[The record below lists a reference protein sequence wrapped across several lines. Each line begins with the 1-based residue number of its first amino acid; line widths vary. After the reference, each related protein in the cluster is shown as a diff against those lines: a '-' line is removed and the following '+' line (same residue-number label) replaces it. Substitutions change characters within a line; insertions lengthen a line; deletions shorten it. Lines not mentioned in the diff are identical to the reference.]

1 MDTKYKLLIAFFIF
15 VCIVVAFAFFNNS
28 QTVPAI
34 TPPPPGVTPPA
45 VTQKLDFSDYPDLS
59 EYEDIDNPT
68 VPKST
73 YTPAE
78 LAANNAALA
87 DASAAAAA
95 AKIAADAAKKAAIA
109 AAKTAEEAAIAAAEN
124 AKAAAKKAE
133 DAAKAAAKTAKDAAD
148 AAKAAAKASEDAKAA
163 AAKSS
168 DAALAAAAKAA
179 ENAAKAAAKKAEDA
193 TADAA
198 KASEDAAKASKTAEV
213 AAKTAE
219 DATAAVEEEEV
230 DDWVPPPLVIEKVVY
245 DEPIKAPEVIMA
257 TDKLLRPADPT
268 YTSPE
273 PILTANQK
281 MALSLVVDPF
291 LIYDILTSKLAKR
304 LALAAEIAAMKAT
317 QYLLLKFISKAGERL
332 LFILGALAGKRAIA
346 IFEKVIA
353 ERIALQ
359 VAKQAAQ
366 KAATSA
372 ATAAVTGPAALAVF
386 GLEMAFMA
394 LTIGLDIGDAG
405 GYGRMTTNNMFID
418 AKKSNDKEFYDA
430 FKDQGLSDTQI
441 PIIKGPWFI
450 ENMHKKSPEE
460 TKKILSD
467 GMIKLFKQKS
477 PLVTPLADAILAKIN
492 EGKLAMQDLDDAE
505 MERFLAPDKITGK
518 TLFSQKDLDKCLEE
532 IMKIDCYAKNG
543 KIVKRN
549 EIDYCSYVDKAS
561 CESSYSWP
569 LIQEDTDKIPKDS
582 YAEFRTYPVLGS
594 ICVLASPV
602 IRISC
607 EEIELNYD
615 TATGLCKT
623 TEKYCKTK
631 GADWKDNDCHI
642 SGGQEMLEMIFGTT
656 ITRGLKQVFDLGQ
669 YETCVSPEYEAP
681 AWLSISMWTFWIRYF
696 CYKTECKPGEFEFAS
711 SCYPNCIEGYHNVTG
726 NWCYPNTHG
735 LPPVTSRSSCKKGWH
750 ISALGMCMEDC
761 PPGYQMGGGL
771 CYKSCKS
778 GEAPTNEDEN
788 GKKAEVE
795 VGALCREPCPPGYRD
810 IAAVCWPDCPAGK
823 RDDGTACWVDSHTYL
838 RTKTCPPGYSNI
850 SNGIYC
856 YKDCPSDYT
865 SFSYTCTKADGGTIS
880 KPKANMW
887 YGDCPPGTRTEP
899 VSCMRDAHDYEK
911 PKTCPAGYTMRAGTT
926 CTKDGCP
933 AYYNEYDF
941 TCTGGGHDY
950 WKDRTDVNYAPCP
963 SGFSQTAYMCTGP
976 KPEYKGKGCCY
987 AKDPYSSNDNG
998 CGDNKC
1004 GDWQGQPGYR
1014 SDGCGCWID
1023 SVRPR
1028 AASCPAGFSQNGA
1041 YCYRNGCPDGY
1052 VNNSYSCNRA
1062 VSTINKVQEP
1072 VTRQPCPDP
1081 YVDSAFGTW
1090 CSKVAKSTLRE
1101 KLCPA
1106 GYSHKGLLECY
1117 KDECPSGWTE
1127 FPLTCTKNITF
1138 DTILKDKVLAT
1149 FNACPEGYRTDP
1161 LTCHRDAKVEYKQ
1174 SKIPRTYLRHIAPTP
1189 KSEPATCKD
1198 TEQPDTPGGAL
1209 CLEKCQ
1215 PNYVMTSVG
1224 ICTYKGALAYG
1235 NGAGR
1240 PTGSM
1245 RPKKRI
1251 VPFSTKSN

>member
-15 VCIVVAFAFFNNS
+15 VCIVVALSFYNNS
-28 QTVPAI
+28 QTVPVITPPPAI
-34 TPPPPGVTPPA
+34 TPPA
-45 VTQKLDFSDYPDLS
+45 VKKILDFSDYPDLS
-59 EYEDIDNPT
+59 EYQDIDIPT
-68 VPKST
+68 VST
-73 YTPAE
+73 STPAD
-78 LAANNAALA
+78 LALDNAALA
-87 DASAAAAA
+87 ASSVA
-95 AKIAADAAKKAAIA
+95 AKIADDAAKAAAKAAVDA
-109 AAKTAEEAAIAAAEN
+109 AKAAAASAEDAAEAAKVAAKTAEEAAS
-124 AKAAAKKAE
+124 
-133 DAAKAAAKTAKDAAD
+133 AAAKTATD
-148 AAKAAAKASEDAKAA
+148 AAKASENAAKSAAAAKEA

-179 ENAAKAAAKKAEDA
+179 ENAAKAAAKTAEDA
-193 TADAA
+193 AKAAA
-198 KASEDAAKASKTAEV
+198 KASEDATAAVEEAEV

-219 DATAAVEEEEV
+219 DASDDLAAAEEEEV
-230 DDWVPPPLVIEKVVY
+230 DNWVPPPLVIEKVVY

-257 TDKLLRPADPT
+257 TDKLLRPADIT
-268 YTSPE
+268 YTSPQ
-273 PILTANQK
+273 PIFTANQK
-281 MALSLVVDPF
+281 MAISLVVDPF
-291 LIYDILTSKLAKR
+291 LIYGILTSKLAKR

-317 QYLLLKFISKAGERL
+317 QYLLLKFIGKAGERL
-332 LFILGALAGKRAIA
+332 LFILGALVGKKAIA
-346 IFEKVIA
+346 IFEKIIA
-353 ERIALQ
+353 QRIAIQ
-359 VAKQAAQ
+359 VAKQVAQ
-366 KAATSA
+366 KVATSA
-372 ATAAVTGPAALAVF
+372 AVAAVTGPAALAVF

-418 AKKSNDKEFYDA
+418 AKKDNDKEFYDA

-532 IMKIDCYAKNG
+532 IMKMDCYAKNG

-607 EEIELNYD
+607 DEIELNYD
-615 TATGLCKT
+615 TASGLCKT

-642 SGGQEMLEMIFGTT
+642 SGGQEMLEMILGTT

-669 YETCVSPEYEAP
+669 YETCVDPEYEAP
-681 AWLSISMWTFWIRYF
+681 AGLSISMLTFWIRYF
-696 CYKTECKPGEFEFAS
+696 CYKTECKPGEYLFAS
-711 SCYPNCIEGYHNVTG
+711 SCYPNCIEGYHPVGG

-735 LPPVTSRSSCKKGWH
+735 LPIAKIRSSCPTGYH
-750 ISALGMCMEDC
+750 MSVAGMCMEDC

-795 VGALCREPCPPGYRD
+795 VGALCREPCPPGHRD

-887 YGDCPPGTRTEP
+887 YGDCPAGTRTEP

-933 AYYNEYDF
+933 AYYNEHDF

-963 SGFSQTAYMCTGP
+963 SGFHQTAYMCTGG
-976 KPEYKGKGCCY
+976 KPETKLKEGNCCH
-987 AKDPYSSNDNG
+987 DPYNSSW
-998 CGDNKC
+998 CRAEKC
-1004 GDWQGQPGYR
+1004 GDWQGKQGFREDP
-1014 SDGCGCWID
+1014 CACWID

-1028 AASCPAGFSQNGA
+1028 DASCPAGFSQNGA
-1041 YCYRNGCPDGY
+1041 YCYRNDCPDGY

-1062 VSTINKVQEP
+1062 VGTINKVQEP

-1081 YVDSAFGTW
+1081 YVDSLFGTW
-1090 CSKVAKSTLRE
+1090 CSKVAKSTLRP

-1106 GYSHKGLLECY
+1106 EYSHKDLLECY

-1127 FPLTCTKNITF
+1127 FPLTCTKHITF

-1174 SKIPRTYLRHIAPTP
+1174 SKIPRTYLRNIAPTP
-1189 KSEPATCKD
+1189 ISKPASCASNEVDVD
-1198 TEQPDTPGGAL
+1198 TL
-1209 CLEKCQ
+1209 CYEKCQ
-1215 PNYVMTSVG
+1215 PNYVMKTLG
-1224 ICTYKGALAYG
+1224 ICTYKGANAYG
-1235 NGAGR
+1235 NGVGR
-1240 PTGSM
+1240 ITGSM

-1251 VPFSTKSN
+1251 IPFSTKSN